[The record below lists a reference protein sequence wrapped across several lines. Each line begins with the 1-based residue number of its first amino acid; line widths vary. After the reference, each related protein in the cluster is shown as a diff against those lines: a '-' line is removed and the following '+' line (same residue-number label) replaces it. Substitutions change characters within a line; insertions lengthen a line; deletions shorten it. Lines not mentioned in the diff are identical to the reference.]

1 MFTENLD
8 TFLDQ
13 DELALAATYNGATAA
28 SVLFD
33 AAYADP
39 LGMAAT
45 GPVARGKA
53 SVFPE
58 GDGAGGCIGKTLLVS
73 GVTYTIRTREPVDDG
88 AFVLLRLS
96 AP

>member
-1 MFTENLD
+1 VFTEDLAA
-8 TFLDQ
+8 FLDQ
-13 DELALAATYNGATAA
+13 DEHAVAGVYNGATAV

-39 LGMAAT
+39 LNIAGT
-45 GPVARGKA
+45 RPIARGLA

-58 GDGAGGCIGKTLLVS
+58 GTSGCIGKTLVIA
-73 GVTYTIRTREPVDDG
+73 GVTYTIRGRQPVDDG
-88 AFVLLRLS
+88 AFVDLQLE